1 MKNEDV
7 ENMLNSMQVPE
18 PGNIIQHRELKIPLL
33 SYKRSS
39 RAGLWLLVLPL
50 TVAVVI
56 VLKSVLGAQP
66 GYIRL
71 VQQFFAAIDNNAV
84 LTYLIPLIFVGL
96 PLTVM
101 IINLLAICHFQQNN
115 KTKELIITIKY
126 RTLNIVI
133 FLISFALFIF
143 FLLPDKLSFT

>member
-18 PGNIIQHRELKIPLL
+18 PENIIQHRELKIPLL

-39 RAGLWLLVLPL
+39 RAGLWLLLLPL
-50 TVAVVI
+50 TVAVMI
-56 VLKSVLGAQP
+56 VLKGILGTQP
-66 GYIRL
+66 GYIKL
-71 VQQFFAAIDNNAV
+71 VQEFFAAIDNNAV

-96 PLTVM
+96 PLTAM

-126 RTLNIVI
+126 RILNIII
-133 FLISFALFIF
+133 FLVSFALLIF